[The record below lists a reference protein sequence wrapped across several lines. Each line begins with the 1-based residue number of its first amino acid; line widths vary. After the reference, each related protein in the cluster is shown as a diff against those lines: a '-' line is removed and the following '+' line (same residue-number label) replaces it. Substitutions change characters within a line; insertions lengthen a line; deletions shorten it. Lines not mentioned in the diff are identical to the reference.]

1 MQHNQRSKEYVDPQV
16 QGALWRRLV
25 LHWLA
30 FTSVAAALVVGLEW
44 MSDPFQQVGAVIVS
58 AWWTYSPLLLVL
70 ACLLPVFIFDSIRLS
85 HRFAGP
91 VFRLR
96 KVMKELA
103 QGTIPAR
110 VEFRE
115 NDFWREMATDVN
127 RVIEQMEDASVAR
140 EPVGVE

>member
-1 MQHNQRSKEYVDPQV
+1 MQHTQRSKEYVDPQV

-30 FTSVAAALVVGLEW
+30 FTSVAAALAVGLEW
-44 MSDPFQQVGAVIVS
+44 MSDPFQPLGAVVVA

-70 ACLLPVFIFDSIRLS
+70 ACLVPVFVYDSIRLS

-96 KVMKELA
+96 KVMRELA
-103 QGTIPAR
+103 QGAIPAR

-115 NDFWREMATDVN
+115 DDFWREMASDVN
-127 RVIEQMEDASVAR
+127 RVIDRIETPLAVGQ
-140 EPVGVE
+140 PVGVE

>member
-44 MSDPFQQVGAVIVS
+44 MSDPFQQVGAVIAS